1 MIRMTF
7 AQSSW
12 PLKQPLKFAFAEL
25 TAIDVLTVELS
36 SGDLRGRGEG
46 IGVFFRGDTPET
58 GAKVLATLGEGFVD
72 LKTAK
77 AVCSR
82 LASYA
87 ARNALDCALW
97 DLQCKLGV
105 NPIRRLIGSREGP
118 VDTFETIS
126 LGAPEAMAA
135 AARKVAGN
143 RLKLK
148 VNGPGIVDQV
158 RAVRG
163 ARGDAILMADA
174 NQDLSFER
182 LQEVVPALAEM
193 GLVLLEQPLPAG
205 QDACLSGF
213 QSPVPLC
220 ADESC
225 FSAADVAALAGRYD
239 AVNIKLDKAG
249 GLTGGLAVLAEAR
262 RHGLRTLVGCMA
274 GTSLSM
280 APALALAAMCDF
292 ADLDGPLL
300 LADDYDN
307 AAQYENGAVRAP
319 PAQFW
324 G

>member
-1 MIRMTF
+1 MIRMTC

-12 PLKQPLKFAFAEL
+12 ALKQPLKFAFAEL
-25 TAIDVLTVELS
+25 TAIDVLTVELT
-36 SGDLRGRGEG
+36 SGDLSGRGEG
-46 IGVFFRGDTPET
+46 IGVFFRGDTPEA
-58 GAKVLATLGEGFVD
+58 GAEALAALGDGFVD
-72 LKTAK
+72 VESAR
-77 AVCSR
+77 AICGR
-82 LASYA
+82 LDSYA

-97 DLQCKLGV
+97 DLQCKLGMT
-105 NPIRRLIGSREGP
+105 PIRRLIGSPDGP

-126 LGAPEAMAA
+126 LGPPDAMAV
-135 AARKVAGN
+135 AAREVAGN

-148 VNGPGIVDQV
+148 VNGPGIIEQV

-182 LQEVVPALAEM
+182 LQEVVPSLAEM

-205 QDACLSGF
+205 QDSCLSDF
-213 QSPVPLC
+213 RSPVPLC

-225 FSAADVAALAGRYD
+225 FSAEDVAGLSGRYD

-262 RHGLRTLVGCMA
+262 RHGLGTLVGCMA

-300 LADDYDN
+300 LADDYNN
-307 AAQYENGAVRAP
+307 AARYLNGVVYAP
-319 PAQFW
+319 PAEFW